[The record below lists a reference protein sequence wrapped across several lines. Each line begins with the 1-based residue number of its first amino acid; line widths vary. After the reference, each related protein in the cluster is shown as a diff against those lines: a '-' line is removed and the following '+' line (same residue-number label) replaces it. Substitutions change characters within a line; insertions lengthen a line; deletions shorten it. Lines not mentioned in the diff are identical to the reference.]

1 MRHNF
6 SRNSDYH
13 TQRNNLKVPFASCNT
28 TSMVMAL
35 KQAGW
40 KVPEDGV
47 TQPEDA
53 LTEFLST
60 PAARDRQK
68 AVAPASMGAYRPQE
82 VHAVLEWGT
91 NAWLHDTPDSFTTQA
106 TSKDLVATLKSGGGV
121 VLSGRFPMDPPEA
134 DLGHIVS
141 VAGYIELESEHEVTR
156 WILDDPYGDW
166 HTRYK
171 VHRGNDI
178 QFTRDEFT
186 RIFDRKGDGHYWAH
200 LIRSNT

>member
-106 TSKDLVATLKSGGGV
+106 TNYQIRTKNPQSPPPKRSA
-121 VLSGRFPMDPPEA
+121 GRRDTQNGE
-134 DLGHIVS
+134 
-141 VAGYIELESEHEVTR
+141 
-156 WILDDPYGDW
+156 YG
-166 HTRYK
+166 
-171 VHRGNDI
+171 
-178 QFTRDEFT
+178 
-186 RIFDRKGDGHYWAH
+186 
-200 LIRSNT
+200 